1 MEQFSRYA
9 LSNTFCHVFLSVEK
23 FRKVGNITELSIISN
38 YQLTMLF
45 LLFIYVLTFQ
55 IKKMFY
61 LFTSSF
67 VSKADRTGTFTI
79 FKFKSIKIL
88 W

>member
-1 MEQFSRYA
+1 
-9 LSNTFCHVFLSVEK
+9 
-23 FRKVGNITELSIISN
+23 
-38 YQLTMLF
+38 MLF

-67 VSKADRTGTFTI
+67 MSKADSTGTFSI
-79 FKFKSIKIL
+79 FKFKLIKI
-88 W
+88 